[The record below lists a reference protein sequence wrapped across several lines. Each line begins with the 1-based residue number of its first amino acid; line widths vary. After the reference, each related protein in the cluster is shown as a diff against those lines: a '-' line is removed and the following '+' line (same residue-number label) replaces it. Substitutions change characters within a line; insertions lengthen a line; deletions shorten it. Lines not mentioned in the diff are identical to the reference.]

1 MRVWSPNFEV
11 TQKHFLCF
19 LVFGIGNIDSSHAQM
34 FPAIAHPRP
43 QDSSL
48 LGILQEETRRQENTM
63 RYTDNS
69 DRSKKDDAK
78 RFGIETRA
86 EKTSGAL
93 Q

>member
-1 MRVWSPNFEV
+1 MIVRS
-11 TQKHFLCF
+11 
-19 LVFGIGNIDSSHAQM
+19 IHAQM
-34 FPAIAHPRP
+34 FPAIAYPRP

-48 LGILQEETRRQENTM
+48 LGILQEETRRQQNTM

-69 DRSKKDDAK
+69 DGSKEDDAK